1 MPKIYTYIEKSDNRD
16 IQEYRGYADWIARYG
31 RDDAAILTAM
41 YRLGTKG
48 YTQGQID
55 LSYPISD
62 KIFGRTGTFLHFQ
75 LLGGYGE
82 TLIDYNKKSET
93 QLRVGISLAR

>member
-1 MPKIYTYIEKSDNRD
+1 MHH
-16 IQEYRGYADWIARYG
+16 YRGYVDWLVRYG

-41 YRLGTKG
+41 YRQGTKG
-48 YTQGQID
+48 YAQGQLD

-62 KIFGRTGTFLHFQ
+62 KIFGRTGTFLHLQ

-82 TLIDYNKKSET
+82 TLIDYNRDSDT

>member
-1 MPKIYTYIEKSDNRD
+1 MPRFYTYLEKSDNSD
-16 IQEYRGYADWIARYG
+16 IQEYRGYVDWIAKFG
-31 RDDAAILTAM
+31 RDNAGILTAM
-41 YRLGTKG
+41 YRQGTNG
-48 YTQGQID
+48 YAQGQID

-82 TLIDYNKKSET
+82 TLIDYDKRSDT